1 MTLAPAGI
9 LAGATPLN
17 PQWLRTFEMLVETG
31 NFTRA
36 AERLG
41 LTQAA
46 VSQHL
51 RHLEDQLGLLVIRR
65 PRGID
70 ITPTG
75 RVVLD
80 YCADLARADQ
90 RLRSR
95 LAEADA
101 DCGEISLIT
110 PGSIGLV
117 MAPWLLDMQLATPGL
132 VVRHRFAPDR
142 EVLDAV
148 LSNLYEVGL
157 VTLKPDD
164 ERLAVSRF
172 AEEPLEL
179 VVPADDYVSNW
190 ADLERLGFVDHPDG
204 LAMASRL
211 LSRRFPDNPGV
222 RGLPRR
228 AFTNQVGLILE
239 PVARGLGF
247 TVIPRYARQ
256 AFARQEAIRVI
267 ECGASVVDTLWLIHR
282 SEWTLSGRMLRAVE
296 ALRHRLHTTCPC
308 PEPGRTAARLA
319 GEKGSDRAATLE

>member
-1 MTLAPAGI
+1 MTTASSGFVAGNT
-9 LAGATPLN
+9 LLN
-17 PQWLRTFEMLVETG
+17 PQWLRTFETLVDTG

-46 VSQHL
+46 VSQRL

-70 ITPTG
+70 VTPTG

-80 YCADLARADQ
+80 YCAELSRADR
-90 RLRSR
+90 RLRGR

-110 PGSIGLV
+110 PGSIGLA
-117 MAPWLLDMQLATPGL
+117 MAPWLIDMQLETPGL

-164 ERLAVSRF
+164 ERLAACRF

-179 VVPADDYVSNW
+179 VVPAGEQAHEWS
-190 ADLERLGFVDHPDG
+190 DLQRLGFIDHPDG
-204 LAMASRL
+204 IAMANRL

-256 AFARQEAIRVI
+256 AFARQDAIGVI
-267 ECGASVVDTLWLIHR
+267 ECGAPVVDTLWLIHR
-282 SEWTLSGRMLRAVE
+282 SEWGLSSRMARAVE
-296 ALRHRLHTTCPC
+296 TLRERLGAGVAVACERDAALRQ
-308 PEPGRTAARLA
+308 GR
-319 GEKGSDRAATLE
+319 

>member
-1 MTLAPAGI
+1 MTTSPAGI
-9 LAGATPLN
+9 IAGTTLLN

-65 PRGID
+65 SRGID

-75 RVVLD
+75 RIVLD
-80 YCADLARADQ
+80 YCAELGRADR
-90 RLRSR
+90 RLRGR

-110 PGSIGLV
+110 PGSIGLA
-117 MAPWLLDMQLATPGL
+117 MAPWLLDMQLQTPGL

-148 LSNLYEVGL
+148 LSNLYEVGF

-164 ERLAVSRF
+164 ERLAARRF

-179 VVPADDYVSNW
+179 VVPAGDYVHGW
-190 ADLERLGFVDHPDG
+190 ADLERLGFIDHPDG

-228 AFTNQVGLILE
+228 AFTNQVALILE
-239 PVARGLGF
+239 PVSRGLGF

-256 AFARQEAIRVI
+256 AFARQESIAVI
-267 ECGASVVDTLWLIHR
+267 ECGAAVLDTLWLIHR
-282 SEWTLSGRMLRAVE
+282 SEWGLSSRMLRALE
-296 ALRHRLHTTCPC
+296 TLRERLD
-308 PEPGRTAARLA
+308 AADRQA
-319 GEKGSDRAATLE
+319 RAAPAGA

>member
-1 MTLAPAGI
+1 MPLATAGI
-9 LAGATPLN
+9 VAGNTLLN

-75 RVVLD
+75 RIVLD
-80 YCADLARADQ
+80 YCAELARADR
-90 RLRSR
+90 RLRGR
-95 LAEADA
+95 LAEAD
-101 DCGEISLIT
+101 DDRGELSLIT

-117 MAPWLLDMQLATPGL
+117 IAPWLLDMQLATPGL

-148 LSNLYEVGL
+148 LSNLYEVGF

-164 ERLAVSRF
+164 ERLAASRF

-179 VVPADDYVSNW
+179 VVPAGEYVHGW
-190 ADLERLGFVDHPDG
+190 ADLDRLGFIDHPDG
-204 LAMASRL
+204 IAMANRL
-211 LSRRFPDNPGV
+211 LNRRFPDNPGV
-222 RGLPRR
+222 RQLPRR

-256 AFARQEAIRVI
+256 AFARQDSIAVI
-267 ECGASVVDTLWLIHR
+267 ECGAEVVDTLWLIHR
-282 SEWTLSGRMLRAVE
+282 SEWALSSRTLRALDT
-296 ALRHRLHTTCPC
+296 LRERLVTTC
-308 PEPGRTAARLA
+308 R
-319 GEKGSDRAATLE
+319 